1 MRTLEALLCRVFLSR
16 ALERACESP
25 IPRSGE
31 DGKRVNC
38 FSVSID
44 RFGEPYFLVTA
55 LSGPRLHGLEWTGER
70 YAIKR
75 SIELSD
81 IDPRDVFVAH
91 YYGLSDIS
99 YSGILDLAIGRIFF
113 WPYIKIHTNRFFS
126 RVDQYFFNK
135 KKLITKQRIDL
146 LRFLVD
152 RHLEGSP
159 IRDTI
164 DLMTALY
171 TIKWVLHP
179 DRDSQR
185 LKLRFYLRS
194 LVDTGELRES
204 DSGYEVTGN
213 ALRAIEEYEEQE
225 RKHTESVK
233 IQRRIMWLTLAIA
246 FLTAVQAELLKL
258 PTIFNLSG

>member
-1 MRTLEALLCRVFLSR
+1 
-16 ALERACESP
+16 
-25 IPRSGE
+25 
-31 DGKRVNC
+31 
-38 FSVSID
+38 
-44 RFGEPYFLVTA
+44 VTA

>member
-159 IRDTI
+159 IRDTT